1 MEYKITKRM
10 DSLPFSGIRA
20 VMEKATKMQQAGEK
34 VIHLEIGRPDFDTPD
49 KIKEAAYESLKAG
62 HVFYTSNYGTPELRK
77 EIAAWENAHH
87 DVDYSASE
95 VLVTVGVGEATY
107 ASMAAFLEEGDEVL
121 VPNPV
126 WLNYIHVPASLGAT
140 PVTYSLKEENNY
152 QIDFDEIESKVT
164 DRTKMIVIVN
174 PSNPTGGVFSRATL
188 EKLSK
193 LAIEKDLLVVSD
205 EIYSQLV
212 YDGVKHVSIASL
224 PGMKERTITLG
235 GFSKAYS
242 MTGWRLGYMCAPQEV
257 ISACVRVHQYTI
269 TCASSFVQDAA
280 VTALRECADD
290 VEVMREEYQRRKD
303 FMVKALN
310 EIEGISCN
318 NPQGAFYIFVN
329 IKSLGMTS
337 MEVAEYLLDHAKVA
351 LVPGSAFGS
360 EGEGYLRISY
370 ACSMEDLQEAAKRI
384 KQAVAELRN
393 K

>member
-1 MEYKITKRM
+1 MEYKTAKRM
-10 DSLPFSGIRA
+10 EYLPFSGIRA

-34 VIHLEIGRPDFDTPD
+34 VIHLEIGRPDFDTPK
-49 KIKEAAYESLKAG
+49 KIKDAAYESLNAG
-62 HVFYTSNYGTPELRK
+62 HVFYTSNYGTPALRK
-77 EIAAWENAHH
+77 EIAKWENEHH
-87 DVDYSASE
+87 NVNYETSE

-126 WLNYIHVPASLGAT
+126 WLNYIHVPSSLGAT
-140 PVTYSLKEENNY
+140 PVTYSLKEENDY
-152 QIDFDEIESKVT
+152 QIDFEELESKIT
-164 DRTKMIVIVN
+164 EKTKMIVVVN
-174 PSNPTGGVFSRATL
+174 PSNPTGGIFSRKTL
-188 EKLSK
+188 KKLSEI
-193 LAIEKDLLVVSD
+193 AIRNDLLVVSD

-212 YDGVKHVSIASL
+212 YDGAEHVSIASI

-242 MTGWRLGYMCAPQEV
+242 MTGWRLGYMCAPEGI

-280 VTALRECADD
+280 IVALNECADD
-290 VEVMREEYQRRKD
+290 VEAMRQEYQRRKD

-310 EIEGISCN
+310 DIDGISCN

-329 IKSLGMTS
+329 VNSLGMTS
-337 MEVAEYLLDHAKVA
+337 MEVAEYLLEHAKVA

-360 EGEGYLRISY
+360 EGEGYLGISY
-370 ACSMEDLQEAAKRI
+370 ACSYEDLQEAAKRI
-384 KQAVAELRN
+384 REAVAELKAR
-393 K
+393 